1 MRHTATSGFITYWI
15 LTDVLLE
22 TATKRCGMPRFTH
35 HSYAYLF
42 LPVGGSKQSKV
53 TKEFSAH
60 WVGKDKLRE
69 S

>member
-1 MRHTATSGFITYWI
+1 
-15 LTDVLLE
+15 
-22 TATKRCGMPRFTH
+22 MPRFTH
-35 HSYAYLF
+35 HFCAYLF

-60 WVGKDKLRE
+60 RVGKDKLRE